1 MSGLSSGSL
10 VFMIFKTRVAVSVKG
25 DIYPHVFAERLLCV
39 WPVLDAA
46 DAGPAPC
53 ESLGGPSRLV
63 TGDRKC
69 SAHDSNRNNRYYLYG
84 FLYASSTFHT
94 SVSSLVNV
102 ERN

>member
-39 WPVLDAA
+39 WPVLQMLALPPVRA
-46 DAGPAPC
+46 T
-53 ESLGGPSRLV
+53 GGPSRLV
-63 TGDRKC
+63 TGDQKC

-84 FLYASSTFHT
+84 FLYASSTLHT